1 MFLKILSGCSVGE
14 ESRQSRAGVRRAVGS
29 HVVRDDGTGGRVSGG
44 RWGEMATF
52 GQYVIGIVARADETL
67 DVSEDKGI

>member
-44 RWGEMATF
+44 R
-52 GQYVIGIVARADETL
+52 
-67 DVSEDKGI
+67 